1 MPPKRKMIKTRK
13 ARPCTFM
20 SRTCHGSRRGG
31 SCRGGSR
38 RGGSLFSWIKNKA
51 IPWARR
57 TKAVSRTAG
66 LLGELGVPHAAR
78 IGQVAGKVGFGNFTR
93 NLRRGHTYV
102 RSNKLLSRGAR
113 AVAMSKI
120 LGKHSGTAHQVGN
133 VLGKMGYG
141 LNGRGLN
148 MSRGYGHSKKRSHR
162 SH

>member
-1 MPPKRKMIKTRK
+1 MPPRHKTIKRRK
-13 ARPCTFM
+13 ARTCTFKA
-20 SRTCHGSRRGG
+20 RVCNGS
-31 SCRGGSR
+31 RGGSR

-66 LLGELGVPHAAR
+66 VLGQLGVPHAAK
-78 IGQVAGKVGFGNFTR
+78 IGQVAGAVGFGNLGR

-113 AVAMSKI
+113 AVALSKI
-120 LGKHSGTAHQVGN
+120 LGKKHSGTAHQVSN
-133 VLGKMGYG
+133 ALGKLGYG

-148 MSRGYGHSKKRSHR
+148 MSRGRGCSKKRSH
-162 SH
+162 

>member
-1 MPPKRKMIKTRK
+1 MPPKRKMIRTRK
-13 ARPCTFM
+13 ARSCTFKAR
-20 SRTCHGSRRGG
+20 SCNGSR
-31 SCRGGSR
+31 RGGSR

-57 TKAVSRTAG
+57 TKAVSKTAG

-78 IGQVAGKVGFGNFTR
+78 IGHVAGKVGFGKFTR

-113 AVAMSKI
+113 AVAMSKM
-120 LGKHSGTAHQVGN
+120 LGKKHSGTAHQVSN
-133 VLGKMGYG
+133 VLSKMGYG

-148 MSRGYGHSKKRSHR
+148 MSRGYGHSKKRSH
-162 SH
+162 